1 MINSAFSL
9 AFNGSA
15 LLSNQ
20 KEMKWDRT
28 IFQLTTNHCTS
39 NVTSGFSGDTAS
51 LTPNPAWNEKFSGYS
66 ITGATLTGNTFTFT
80 NSDVTVNANYET
92 AKNVTTT
99 TDGHGTITAS
109 PKSGFI
115 GTQVTLTNTPN
126 ANYGFSGYSI
136 TGATLTGNKFNLTGS
151 NVTARATFNQTGT
164 IYYTNN
170 NSYSIT
176 MAGATTSKTIN
187 MNVHTVPFNWATMKY
202 NIYKMD
208 KASWMTVHA
217 SGYSNEARRIY
228 GQTGTYHD
236 FDSSAGFWINNTV
249 APTAKSAMI
258 RFIINRSAGLYSAF
272 KDSTLIGNGPF
283 IFNCMDDQYLPTT
296 ATANSVNGIGNI
308 YWASYAQNTG
318 GDHSMSGLTV
328 GGFTSYNDAYNF

>member
-1 MINSAFSL
+1 
-9 AFNGSA
+9 
-15 LLSNQ
+15 
-20 KEMKWDRT
+20 MKWDRS
-28 IFQLTTNHCTS
+28 IFQ
-39 NVTSGFSGDTAS
+39 
-51 LTPNPAWNEKFSGYS
+51 
-66 ITGATLTGNTFTFT
+66 
-80 NSDVTVNANYET
+80 
-92 AKNVTTT
+92 VTTS
-99 TDGHGTITAS
+99 TDGHGSITAS
-109 PKSGFI
+109 PMSGFS
-115 GTQVTLTNTPN
+115 GTQVTLSNTPN
-126 ANYGFSGYSI
+126 ANYGFQGYSV
-136 TGATLTGNKFNLTGS
+136 TGATLTGNKFTLDND
-151 NVTARATFNQTGT
+151 VTARATFNQTGT

-236 FDSSAGFWINNTV
+236 FDSSAGFWINNTA

-283 IFNCMDDQYLPTT
+283 IFNCVNDQYQQIT
-296 ATANSVNGIGNI
+296 ASANSVNGIGNI